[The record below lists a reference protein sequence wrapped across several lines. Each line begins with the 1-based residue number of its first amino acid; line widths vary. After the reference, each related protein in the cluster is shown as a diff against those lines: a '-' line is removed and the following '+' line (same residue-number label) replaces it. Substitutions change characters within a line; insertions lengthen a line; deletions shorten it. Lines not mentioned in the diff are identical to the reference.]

1 MRDEPTQTQNIDMSY
16 PMPIRDQTDSA
27 NSQNIADR
35 NEGVYVD
42 LDELVRWQHKSSGFS
57 FLPRQ
62 PVHSILSGR
71 HASKLRGRGLNF
83 EELRNYL
90 PGDDTR
96 NIDWKVTAR
105 TRTPYV
111 RVYTEEKDRTVWLL
125 IDQRVGMFFGSR
137 KRMKSVVA
145 AQVAAISAWRVLS
158 VGDRV
163 GALVFND
170 SEISVIPPHRSRER
184 VMQILKQVV
193 KMNQALNASPD
204 LKPDVNKL
212 NEALRQVGTLARHDC
227 LVCLISDIDGMNH
240 ETRKHITRLSEH
252 NDVLAAVIYDP
263 LEKEMPS
270 AGRLRFADDKGQL
283 EADTSSRK
291 LRTEFQGEF
300 EKKLE
305 RIQSASRRF
314 SIPVI
319 ALDTNEP
326 VSDQMRE
333 AFGHQQTTRRF

>member
-1 MRDEPTQTQNIDMSY
+1 MPVRTQKLA
-16 PMPIRDQTDSA
+16 TDRQD
-27 NSQNIADR
+27 N
-35 NEGVYVD
+35 GVYVQ
-42 LDELVRWQHKSSGFS
+42 LDDLVRLQHRASGFS

-125 IDQRVGMFFGSR
+125 IDQRVGMFFGS
-137 KRMKSVVA
+137 KERMKSVVA
-145 AQVAAISAWRVLS
+145 AEVAAISAWRVLS

-163 GALVFND
+163 GALIFND
-170 SEISVIPPHRSRER
+170 AEISVVPPHRSRER

-193 KMNQALNASPD
+193 EKNHALHVGPD
-204 LKPDVNKL
+204 IKPDAGKL
-212 NEALRQVGTLARHDC
+212 NEVLKQAGILARHDC
-227 LVCLISDIDGMNH
+227 LVCLITDADGLNP
-240 ETRKHITRLSEH
+240 ETRKHVTRLSEH
-252 NDVLAAVIYDP
+252 NDVLTAFIYDP
-263 LEKEMPS
+263 LEKEMPA
-270 AGRLRFADDKGQL
+270 AGRLRFADGEGQV

-291 LRTEFQGEF
+291 LRKDFQSEFD
-300 EKKLE
+300 KKLE
-305 RIQSASRRF
+305 WIQSASRRF
-314 SIPVI
+314 SIPVL
-319 ALDTNEP
+319 AL
-326 VSDQMRE
+326 
-333 AFGHQQTTRRF
+333 QTTSPVTDQIRDALGHHQGTKRF

>member
-1 MRDEPTQTQNIDMSY
+1 MDKTKNQNSDAQTSGI
-16 PMPIRDQTDSA
+16 
-27 NSQNIADR
+27 
-35 NEGVYVD
+35 YVQ
-42 LDELVRWQHKSSGFS
+42 LDELVRLQHKASGFS

-62 PVHSILSGR
+62 PVHSILSGQ

-125 IDQRVGMFFGSR
+125 VDQRVGMFFGSR
-137 KRMKSVVA
+137 QRMKSVVA
-145 AQVAAISAWRVLS
+145 AEVAAISAWRVLS

-163 GALVFND
+163 GALVFDD
-170 SEISVIPPHRSRER
+170 SEVSVIPPHRSRER

-193 KMNQALNASPD
+193 KKNHALSAHPD
-204 LKPDVNKL
+204 LKPNAGKL
-212 NEALRQVGTLARHDC
+212 NEALKQVSHLARHDC
-227 LVCLISDIDGMNH
+227 LVCLITDGDGVNS

-252 NDVLAAVIYDP
+252 NDVLTALVYDP
-263 LEKEMPS
+263 LEKDMPS
-270 AGRLRFADDKGQL
+270 AGRLRFANDVGQL
-283 EADTSSRK
+283 EADTSNRK
-291 LRTEFQGEF
+291 LRLAFQNEF

-314 SIPVI
+314 SIPVLK
-319 ALDTNEP
+319 LDTNTP
-326 VSDQMRE
+326 VADQLRD
-333 AFGHQQTTRRF
+333 AFGHHQATKRF

>member
-1 MRDEPTQTQNIDMSY
+1 MDKTKGQKSDTPNTGI
-16 PMPIRDQTDSA
+16 
-27 NSQNIADR
+27 
-35 NEGVYVD
+35 YVQ
-42 LDELVRWQHKSSGFS
+42 LDELVRLQHKASGFS

-62 PVHSILSGR
+62 PVHSILSGQ

-125 IDQRVGMFFGSR
+125 VDQRVGMFFGSR
-137 KRMKSVVA
+137 QRMKSVVA
-145 AQVAAISAWRVLS
+145 AEVAAISAWRVLS

-163 GALVFND
+163 GALVFDD
-170 SEISVIPPHRSRER
+170 SEVSVIPPHRSRER

-193 KMNQALNASPD
+193 KKNHALSAHPD
-204 LKPDVNKL
+204 LKPNAGKL
-212 NEALRQVGTLARHDC
+212 NEALKQVSHLARHDC
-227 LVCLISDIDGMNH
+227 LVCLITDGDGVNS
-240 ETRKHITRLSEH
+240 ETRRHISRLSEH
-252 NDVLAAVIYDP
+252 NDVLTALVYDP
-263 LEKEMPS
+263 LEKDMPS
-270 AGRLRFADDKGQL
+270 AGRLRFANDVGQL
-283 EADTSSRK
+283 EADTSNRK
-291 LRTEFQGEF
+291 LRLAFQSEF

-314 SIPVI
+314 SIPVLK
-319 ALDTNEP
+319 LDTNTP
-326 VSDQMRE
+326 VADQLRD
-333 AFGHQQTTRRF
+333 AFGHHQATKRF

>member
-1 MRDEPTQTQNIDMSY
+1 MATHTHKDASHSHND
-16 PMPIRDQTDSA
+16 
-27 NSQNIADR
+27 
-35 NEGVYVD
+35 GVYVQLND
-42 LDELVRWQHKSSGFS
+42 LVRLQHKASGFS

-125 IDQRVGMFFGSR
+125 IDQRVGMFFGS
-137 KRMKSVVA
+137 KERMKSVVA
-145 AQVAAISAWRVLS
+145 AEVAAISAWRVLS

-170 SEISVIPPHRSRER
+170 SDISVIPPHRSRER

-193 KMNQALNASPD
+193 EKNQALNAAADS
-204 LKPDVNKL
+204 KPDAGKL
-212 NEALRQVGTLARHDC
+212 NEVLKQVGILARHDC
-227 LVCLISDIDGMNH
+227 LVCLITDGDGINTD
-240 ETRKHITRLSEH
+240 TRKYISRLSEH
-252 NDVLAAVIYDP
+252 NDVLTAFIFDP
-263 LEKEMPS
+263 LERDMPA
-270 AGRLRFADDKGQL
+270 AGRLRFADGEGQL
-283 EADTSSRK
+283 EADTSDKK
-291 LRTEFQGEF
+291 LRRAFQSEF
-300 EKKLE
+300 EQRLE
-305 RIQSASRRF
+305 WMQSASRRF
-314 SIPVI
+314 SIPI
-319 ALDTNEP
+319 L
-326 VSDQMRE
+326 SL
-333 AFGHQQTTRRF
+333 QTTLPVTEQIRDALGHHQGTKRF

>member
-1 MRDEPTQTQNIDMSY
+1 MPLRKQTNDRDMQVNQKPDNGAYIQ
-16 PMPIRDQTDSA
+16 
-27 NSQNIADR
+27 
-35 NEGVYVD
+35 
-42 LDELVRWQHKSSGFS
+42 LDELVRLQHKASGFS

-83 EELRNYL
+83 EELRDYL
-90 PGDDTR
+90 PGDDAR

-125 IDQRVGMFFGSR
+125 IDQRVTMFFGSQQ
-137 KRMKSVVA
+137 RMKSVVA
-145 AQVAAISAWRVLS
+145 AEVAAISAWRVLS

-170 SEISVIPPHRSRER
+170 SEILVVPPHRSRER

-193 KMNQALNASPD
+193 KKNRELRADSD
-204 LKPDVNKL
+204 LKPDPNKL
-212 NEALRQVGTLARHDC
+212 NEALRQVSTLARHDC
-227 LVCLISDIDGMNH
+227 LVCLVTDGDGINA
-240 ETRKHITRLSEH
+240 ETRKHISRISEH
-252 NDVLAAVIYDP
+252 NDVLTALIYDP
-263 LEKEMPS
+263 LEKNIPAS
-270 AGRLRFADDKGQL
+270 GRLRFADNEGQL
-283 EADTSSRK
+283 EADTSNQK
-291 LRTEFQGEF
+291 LRSGFQNAF

-305 RIQSASRRF
+305 RIETASRRF

-319 ALDTNEP
+319 ALDTSRP
-326 VSDQMRE
+326 VPDQLRD
-333 AFGHQQTTRRF
+333 AFGHHQAAKRY

>member
-1 MRDEPTQTQNIDMSY
+1 MPGPTQKID
-16 PMPIRDQTDSA
+16 PNRPD
-27 NSQNIADR
+27 
-35 NEGVYVD
+35 EGVYVQ
-42 LDELVRWQHKSSGFS
+42 LDDLVRLQHKASGFS

-137 KRMKSVVA
+137 ERMKSVVA
-145 AQVAAISAWRVLS
+145 AEVAAISAWRVLS

-170 SEISVIPPHRSRER
+170 SEISVVPPHRSRER

-193 KMNQALNASPD
+193 EKNHALHAGSD
-204 LKPDVNKL
+204 LKPNTGKL
-212 NEALRQVGTLARHDC
+212 NEVLKQVSILARHDC
-227 LVCLISDIDGMNH
+227 LVCLITDGDGLNP

-252 NDVLAAVIYDP
+252 NDVLTAFIYDP
-263 LEKEMPS
+263 LEKDMPA
-270 AGRLRFADDKGQL
+270 AGRLRFADDEGQV
-283 EADTSSRK
+283 EADTSNKK
-291 LRTEFQGEF
+291 LRTSFQSEF
-300 EKKLE
+300 EQKLE
-305 RIQSASRRF
+305 WIQSASRRF
-314 SIPVI
+314 SIPV
-319 ALDTNEP
+319 LP
-326 VSDQMRE
+326 L
-333 AFGHQQTTRRF
+333 QTTRPVSEQIRDALGHHQGTKRY